1 VRTLASTT
9 AIVIACAA
17 CALHPVS
24 ASRAGRSRPAT
35 PGVHAGL
42 FVQPGTV
49 TDPVERYLS
58 SLPTTNASFPAL
70 LAADAQ
76 TWKSFFDALPGAVA
90 RLTVAVR
97 DLDTEFKR
105 VDARFKDTGQRA
117 KTAVAKTEKATAE
130 LNAATNALLRAKAR
144 AGAASVDTQKE
155 EDRVERAARAREQAS
170 TEQEVLLEALGR
182 LERER
187 SQKQV
192 DLSEGRTALERAT
205 ARIGPP
211 QLGAIANRE
220 LKIGNQIVVVKNH
233 TDVSD
238 AIGIAECEGTA
249 PIILLAPRPVQAISN
264 AAMMFFREHE
274 MAHHVLGHIDCS
286 RGQTVR
292 TGGPEQEIQADCE
305 AEKTLIQF
313 QDGQRVVDIV
323 FGHFWTW
330 NQPGSVTHPS
340 SQSRARA
347 LFASCS

>member
-1 VRTLASTT
+1 VVSTIALA
-9 AIVIACAA
+9 IACAA
-17 CALHPVS
+17 FVLHPMG
-24 ASRAGRSRPAT
+24 ASKAAGGRPAT
-35 PGVHAGL
+35 PAVPAGL

-49 TDPVERYLS
+49 VDPVERYLS
-58 SLPTTNASFPAL
+58 SLPTTNAAFPAL

-76 TWKSFFDALPGAVA
+76 TWKAFFDALPGAVA
-90 RLTVAVR
+90 RLTTAVR
-97 DLDTEFKR
+97 NLDNEVKL
-105 VDARFKDTGQRA
+105 VDARFKETGQRA
-117 KTAVAKTEKATAE
+117 KTATAKTDKATAE
-130 LNAATNALLRAKAR
+130 LKAATDALTRAKGR
-144 AGAASVDTQKE
+144 GGAAAADTQKE
-155 EDRVERAARAREQAS
+155 EDRVERARLAREQAD
-170 TEQEVLLEALGR
+170 TERVVLLETLGR
-182 LERER
+182 LQRER
-187 SQKQV
+187 VQKEV
-192 DLSEGRTALERAT
+192 DLGEARSALQRAT

-238 AIGIAECEGTA
+238 AIGVAECEGTT
-249 PIILLAPRPVQAISN
+249 PIILLAPRPIQAISN

-305 AEKTLIQF
+305 AEKTLIAF

-330 NQPGSVTHPS
+330 NQPASATHPS
-340 SQSRARA
+340 SQGRARA
-347 LFASCS
+347 LFTTCS